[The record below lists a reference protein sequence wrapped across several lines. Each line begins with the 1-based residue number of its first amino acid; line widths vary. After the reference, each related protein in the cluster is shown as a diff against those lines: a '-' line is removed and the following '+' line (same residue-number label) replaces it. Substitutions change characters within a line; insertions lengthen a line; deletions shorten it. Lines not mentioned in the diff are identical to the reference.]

1 MIPAGSFLSS
11 VLTRLRPAREDARGK
26 RFVAVIECLLNQNA
40 RDRDTAA
47 YPALNSAVLALCEKH
62 GVGLLQIPCPEIR
75 LLGLNRDRPPGASI
89 RACLETG
96 EGQRCCREISEEI
109 VVRMRAYLDQGVEL
123 LAVLGGNPESPGCA
137 VHASASVCISA
148 PEQVLDARSGIL
160 MQTLAEAM
168 QAASIR
174 APLRG
179 IRDYRPDLLEADLR
193 WLEQRFLETA
203 DHPKPHI

>member
-1 MIPAGSFLSS
+1 MIPAGAFLSS
-11 VLTRLRPAREDARGK
+11 VLNRLRPAWDDARGK

-40 RDRDTAA
+40 RDRGAA
-47 YPALNSAVLALCEKH
+47 TYPALNPAVLALCEKH

-75 LLGLNRDRPPGASI
+75 LLGWNRDRPPGASI
-89 RACLETG
+89 RACLESE
-96 EGQRCCREISEEI
+96 EGRRCCREISEEI

-137 VHASASVCISA
+137 VHASTD
-148 PEQVLDARSGIL
+148 PERVLDARSGIL

-168 QAASIR
+168 QAASIQ
-174 APLRG
+174 APMRG
-179 IRDYRPDLLEADLR
+179 IRDYRPELLEADLH

-203 DHPKPHI
+203 DHPRPHI